1 MKFPLLS
8 KVLLRAL
15 AVSAL
20 LSIVLPHAT
29 LAGDA
34 CPTPE
39 QAAWQDHEIGM
50 FVHFAHASKLEEVN
64 PAKLNTD
71 QWVST
76 AEAMGAKYFIFVA
89 KHEDG
94 FCWWQ
99 TDTSPYGVKHT
110 PWRDGKGDVVSEI
123 SESCRKRG
131 MKFGIYLSPGDAVF
145 RSAVHGVCKTPAEQE
160 IYNKVYR
167 EQLTE
172 LLTRYGEICEAWFDG
187 STVAE
192 IGDILKQH
200 CPKAMVFQ
208 TKHAT
213 IRWVGNERGVAPYP
227 AWNAVR
233 LAKAKTGIATAA
245 DGRPDGDVWLP
256 NECDTR
262 TRVGAW
268 FWSPDKKNRLKT
280 LDELI
285 AIYYQSVGRGAQ
297 LLLNI
302 GPDPVGLIP
311 DDDVQRMIEFG
322 AEVRRRF
329 GKSLAETS
337 GKGDTVE
344 LDLKKPTS
352 IEHVITMEQILEG
365 ERVREYVIEGLAGD
379 AWKELC
385 KGTAIGHKRIDQFA
399 PVEVSKVRLR
409 VVKSSAEPLIRRLAA
424 FAPSTGGAKAQE
436 APQAGDAPVKV
447 WQWSPGDVGSE
458 WKTVDIDLTKPCED
472 ACTYQIDFRAAA
484 GSKPL
489 EIQSLNLVY
498 EGTLVPGFVQR
509 APGGDGDR
517 YHVTITALGKSFGVR
532 AVVRAAAGEKNS
544 QGTATIGRRPL

>member
-1 MKFPLLS
+1 MKFSPRS
-8 KVLLRAL
+8 KTILRAL

-20 LSIVLPHAT
+20 LSIVLRGVA

-34 CPTPE
+34 RPTPE

-50 FVHFAHASKLEEVN
+50 FVHFAHATKLEEVN

-76 AEAMGAKYFIFVA
+76 AEAMGAKYFMFVA

-99 TDTSPYGVKHT
+99 TDTSPYSVKHT
-110 PWRDGKGDVVSEI
+110 PWRDGKGDVVKEI
-123 SESCRKRG
+123 SDSCRKRG
-131 MKFGIYLSPGDAVF
+131 MKFGIYLSPGDGVYHA
-145 RSAVHGVCKTPAEQE
+145 AVHGVCKTPAEQE
-160 IYNKVYR
+160 VYNKVYR
-167 EQLTE
+167 VQLTE
-172 LLTRYGEICEAWFDG
+172 LLTRYGEICEVWFDG
-187 STVAE
+187 STVADV
-192 IGDILKQH
+192 GDILKQH

-208 TKHAT
+208 TTHAT
-213 IRWVGNERGVAPYP
+213 IRWVGTERGVAPYP
-227 AWNAVR
+227 AWNAVP
-233 LAKAKTGIATAA
+233 LARAKTGISTAA

-268 FWSPDKKNRLKT
+268 FWSPDPKNRLKT

-285 AIYYQSVGRGAQ
+285 TIYYQSVGRGAQ

-302 GPDPVGLIP
+302 GPDPAGLIP
-311 DDDVQRMIEFG
+311 DDDVQRMCEFG

-337 GKGDTVE
+337 GKGDMVE
-344 LDLKKPTS
+344 LDLKHLTR

-365 ERVREYVIEGLAGD
+365 ERVREYVLEGFAGD
-379 AWKELC
+379 AWKDLC
-385 KGTAIGHKRIDQFA
+385 KGTAIGHKRIDRFA

-409 VVKSSAEPLIRRLAA
+409 VVKSSAEPLIRKLAV
-424 FAPSTGGAKAQE
+424 FASTAVGEKSAEVSQKDE
-436 APQAGDAPVKV
+436 VSVKV
-447 WQWSPGDVGSE
+447 WQWSPSDVGSE
-458 WKTVDIDLTKPCED
+458 WKTVDIDLTQQCED
-472 ACTYQIDFRAAA
+472 ACPYQIDFHAAA

-509 APGGDGDR
+509 ASRGDVER
-517 YHVTITALGKSFGVR
+517 YYVTITALGKSFGVR
-532 AVVRAAAGEKNS
+532 AVVRAADGDKNS
-544 QGTATIGRRPL
+544 QGTVTVVRRPL